1 MNHQGSPIMVA
12 KLKSK
17 LKDVNADSVSKLS
30 SLWVEPG
37 SWHPGSHCP
46 AHGQSQSMWAELSCN
61 CGV

>member
-1 MNHQGSPIMVA
+1 MVA